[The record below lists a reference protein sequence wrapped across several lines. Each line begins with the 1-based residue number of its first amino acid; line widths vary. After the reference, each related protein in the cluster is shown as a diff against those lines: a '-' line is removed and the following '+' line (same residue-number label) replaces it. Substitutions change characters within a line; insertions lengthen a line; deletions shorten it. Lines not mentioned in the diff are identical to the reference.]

1 MILLKISGINGM
13 DIHNYLQGGI
23 IAILSV
29 IMVFVILLL
38 IILLTELIE
47 SLINKS
53 KNDPLMDNVVT
64 NHPQVEALDLNDEN
78 KVVAALVASIDYRNQ
93 TKKNIKVISVREV
106 K

>member
-13 DIHNYLQGGI
+13 DLHNYTQGAI

-29 IMVFVILLL
+29 VMVFVILLL

-53 KNDPLMDNVVT
+53 NKPVMESVVH
-64 NHPQVEALDLNDEN
+64 NPSQVEALDLNDEN

-93 TKKNIKVISVREV
+93 VKKNIKVVSVREV

>member
-53 KNDPLMDNVVT
+53 KNEPVMDSVVT

>member
-13 DIHNYLQGGI
+13 DLHNYSQGGI

-29 IMVFVILLL
+29 VMVFVILLL
-38 IILLTELIE
+38 IILLTEFIE
-47 SLINKS
+47 GLINKS
-53 KNDPLMDNVVT
+53 NKPVMESVV
-64 NHPQVEALDLNDEN
+64 NNSPKAEALDLNDEN

-93 TKKNIKVISVREV
+93 VKKNIKVISVREV

>member
-1 MILLKISGINGM
+1 MILLKITGINGM
-13 DIHNYLQGGI
+13 DLHNYSQGGI

-29 IMVFVILLL
+29 VMVFVILLL

-53 KNDPLMDNVVT
+53 NKPVMESVVH
-64 NHPQVEALDLNDEN
+64 NSSQIEALDLNDKN
-78 KVVAALVASIDYRNQ
+78 KVAAALVASIDYRNQ
-93 TKKNIKVISVREV
+93 VKKNIKVISVREV